1 MPPKRTTGPT
11 ASQQQPATYTSTGAP
26 VASTTSRPATARPVA
41 SKSGSKDGLDAQA
54 IVQGVWNKYVD
65 KTPQRTKLLDTFMGF
80 LVVVGVL
87 QFVYVVVVGNFVCF
101 ASLLLRF
108 IPHRSISIGVA
119 NCTLSIGVAIGVGI
133 ASMAYWDTHS

>member
-87 QFVYVVVVGNFVCF
+87 QFVYVVVVGNFVCVT
-101 ASLLLRF
+101 LLLRF
-108 IPHRSISIGVA
+108 ILHRSISIGVPS
-119 NCTLSIGVAIGVGI
+119 CILSTGGTNGVGI
-133 ASMAYWDTHS
+133 ASMASWDTHS